1 MRTSELLVYGIILVV
16 FLAFN
21 LLRPL
26 LTERLRRMQQR
37 QQGQQELEQA
47 QAREERAP
55 ADEESWD
62 ETWGRSSQTVL
73 QPSLEHAAA
82 DEPGPAQNVQTPA
95 RPGRPPRDGVAGR
108 LFASRGDLRHAVVV
122 MTVLG
127 PCRALEPHDRD

>member
-21 LLRPL
+21 VLRPL

-47 QAREERAP
+47 QARDDRAP
-55 ADEESWD
+55 ADEESWE

-73 QPSLEHAAA
+73 DPSLEHTA
-82 DEPGPAQNVQTPA
+82 DHGSGPSHHVQAPA
-95 RPGRPPRDGVAGR
+95 RPGRLSRNGVAGT
-108 LFASRGDLRHAVVV
+108 LFASREDLRQAVVV

-127 PCRALEPHDRD
+127 PCRALEPHDRA